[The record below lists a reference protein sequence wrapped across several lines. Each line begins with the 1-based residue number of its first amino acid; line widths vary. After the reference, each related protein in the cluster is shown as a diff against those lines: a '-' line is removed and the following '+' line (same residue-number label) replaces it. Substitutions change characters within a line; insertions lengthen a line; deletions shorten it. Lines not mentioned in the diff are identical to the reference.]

1 MRDMASPRVNSA
13 VRLLP
18 SLTDVAFLM
27 PWAFLFLRME
37 GATTMLSDGDTGW
50 HVRTGE
56 WILAHGQV
64 PHVDMF
70 SFTKAGQPWFAWE
83 WLWDVMFAWLHQRAG
98 MEAVV
103 LASML
108 VIAVSSALLFRL
120 ILRHCGN
127 VFIAMAVMILVTAC
141 SAIHYLARPHL
152 FTLLFA
158 VIFYW
163 ILELAKEGR
172 TRLLFWLPALTVLW
186 TNIHGGFFVGVIF
199 TCTYAAGELS
209 NALIA
214 SDAGERRAAVQR
226 SKPYLWAALGCMAA
240 SLVNPYGYQLHRHIF
255 EYLTDP
261 YQFKVIMEFQS
272 FNFHHPV
279 AMYFEPMLALGV
291 GAAVWSLAQRRF
303 VYVFLIFGWAHL
315 ALVAQRNVPI
325 FMIAAAPPVAMA
337 LEELLEWLPNLQL
350 AGWIRNASSKLQ
362 SMALEFSA
370 TDRIVRFH
378 LASAVVGAVLIA
390 MFYAPAPP
398 AKCKAVYDP
407 KRYPTKALAVLR
419 GPELARTIF
428 TDDEWGDFLIYSL
441 YPNTKVFVDGRS
453 DFYGARFGEK
463 CMDVLNV
470 KYDWEKNLSQYHI
483 NAVLLPTDTPL
494 AGTLKESHNWHTVYD
509 DGVAIVFRS
518 IASET
523 AGSEIISDV
532 QPDAGKVRDHK
543 VTKTLTRDPQVTQT
557 NLRSEPS

>member
-1 MRDMASPRVNSA
+1 MRDMAQPRVNPVA
-13 VRLLP
+13 RFLP
-18 SLTDVAFLM
+18 SMTDVAFLM
-27 PWAFLFLRME
+27 PAAFLFLRME
-37 GATTMLSDGDTGW
+37 GATTMLGDGDTGW

-56 WILAHGQV
+56 WILANGRV

-83 WLWDVMFAWLHQRAG
+83 WLWEVMFAWLHQRAG
-98 MEAVV
+98 MAAVV
-103 LASML
+103 LVSLL
-108 VIAVSSALLFRL
+108 VISLASALLFRL
-120 ILRHCGN
+120 MLRHCAN
-127 VFIAMAVMILVTAC
+127 VFIAMLVMVSVTAC

-172 TRLLFWLPALTVLW
+172 TRLLFWLPPLTAIW

-199 TCTYAAGELS
+199 ACTYAAGELA
-209 NALIA
+209 NAMIA
-214 SDAGERRAAVQR
+214 SDASERRAAAGR
-226 SKPYLWAALGCMAA
+226 SKPYLWTALGCMLA
-240 SLVNPYGYQLHRHIF
+240 SLVNPYGYNLHRHIF
-255 EYLTDP
+255 EYLTDS
-261 YQFKVIMEFQS
+261 YQYKVIMEFQS

-279 AMYFEPMLALGV
+279 TMYFEPMLAAGV
-291 GAAVWSLAQRRF
+291 AAAVWHLAQRRF
-303 VYVFLIFGWAHL
+303 VYAFLIVGWAHL

-337 LEELLEWLPNLQL
+337 LEEMLQWLPKLQL
-350 AGWIRNASSKLQ
+350 AGWIRTAASKLQ
-362 SMALEFSA
+362 TAAVEFGS

-378 LASAVVGAVLIA
+378 LTSAAAAALLVAL
-390 MFYAPAPP
+390 FYTPAAP

-419 GPELARTIF
+419 GPELSRTIF

-453 DFYGARFGEK
+453 DFYGSRFGEK
-463 CMDVLNV
+463 CLDVLNV
-470 KYDWEKNLSQYHI
+470 KYDWEKNLSLYHI
-483 NAVLLPTDTPL
+483 NAILLPTDTPL
-494 AGTLKESHNWHTVYD
+494 AGTLKESHRWHSVYD

-518 IASET
+518 IENT
-523 AGSEIISDV
+523 AGSDEVSDV
-532 QPDAGKVRDHK
+532 RPDAGKQRDHK
-543 VTKTLTRDPQVTQT
+543 VTKTLTRDPKVTQP